1 MRFLVFTLKVG
12 ELLARECRERLSV
25 DDDTVREMMDESSDT
40 AIVTLAPANAKL
52 HAIVVDQ
59 LLEESDIYG
68 LEEFLMGVEDE
79 RTREA
84 VIELLEAKQI
94 ADEKQVAMRMRRI
107 IRQLPD
113 DVIRKLFEIYKNTFP
128 R

>member
-1 MRFLVFTLKVG
+1 MTL
-12 ELLARECRERLSV
+12 
-25 DDDTVREMMDESSDT
+25 SST
-40 AIVTLAPANAKL
+40 IFFQAVSRTK
-52 HAIVVDQ
+52 
-59 LLEESDIYG
+59 SDIYG

>member
-1 MRFLVFTLKVG
+1 M
-12 ELLARECRERLSV
+12 
-25 DDDTVREMMDESSDT
+25 T
-40 AIVTLAPANAKL
+40 AGCTFEISEITTE
-52 HAIVVDQ
+52 